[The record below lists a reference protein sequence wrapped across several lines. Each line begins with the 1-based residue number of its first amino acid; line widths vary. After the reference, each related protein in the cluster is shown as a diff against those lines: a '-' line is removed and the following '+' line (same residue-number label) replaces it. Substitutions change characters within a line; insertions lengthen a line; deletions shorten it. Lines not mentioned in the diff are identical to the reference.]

1 MAYNNGIITA
11 PVSVYDVQRALGVGS
26 PDVGTLCKHAN
37 INKWAKYKPVKY
49 PGVAAVRSRVISACH
64 LPFTPDPN
72 FDKKTG
78 LTVGSMIDFPS
89 QVAGWSFVHIGYER
103 PIGGANSPYRLTD
116 FADYNHLAQIPCEI
130 LWSTAFKL
138 DRGFSCTVNIY
149 DRTSSADETL
159 YISFSDIMNEVSGY
173 SGFQNLDKRLCL
185 AVYDQATS
193 DTSPIWYFFSDKF
206 SASVGSSGSWS
217 VYCNMFNSTF
227 TNLLTV
233 GRTYMFKVMIVSNHP
248 YLETIPSGDKYVW
261 ELGVS
266 PSEMAS
272 MESGQNPIQA
282 MCLALELNM
291 DRTSIVLQNAAVISD
306 LSYFLD
312 ILSVEK
318 WGNVIAIGNYNILC
332 TKLYMPD
339 ITVMAPHSIP
349 LDGTAQYQLRA
360 LFNQG
365 TAGTTI
371 FRPTDKSGD
380 NYYEIES
387 TPSSTLGE
395 INLTPWVTINQ
406 IVAAGGHS
414 TETDSQGNQID
425 VYEFD
430 FPNRTNVI
438 TSNTAAQTQGANG
451 LFLFWDVA
459 GTSFDVTFRLY
470 YKQSA
475 NAQEILV
482 RNRNLTVTY
491 NVENEEGYIHDIEI

>member
-1 MAYNNGIITA
+1 
-11 PVSVYDVQRALGVGS
+11 
-26 PDVGTLCKHAN
+26 
-37 INKWAKYKPVKY
+37 
-49 PGVAAVRSRVISACH
+49 
-64 LPFTPDPN
+64 
-72 FDKKTG
+72 
-78 LTVGSMIDFPS
+78 MIDYPS
-89 QVAGWSFVHIGYER
+89 NIVDYTAAQIGYER
-103 PIGGANSPYRLTD
+103 PTGGANSPYRLTD
-116 FADYNHLAQIPCEI
+116 FVDYNHYAQIPCEI
-130 LWSTAFKL
+130 LWSSAFKL

-149 DRTSSADETL
+149 DRTSSEDESL

-173 SGFQNLDKRLCL
+173 SGFQNIDKRLCL
-185 AVYDQATS
+185 AVIDQLTD
-193 DTSPIWYFFSDKF
+193 DTIWYFFSDKF
-206 SASVGSSGSWS
+206 STSVGSSGSWS
-217 VYCNMFNSTF
+217 VYCNMFNAAF
-227 TNLLTV
+227 TNRLTV
-233 GRTYMFKVMIVSNHP
+233 GKTYKFRVMIVSNHP

-266 PSEMAS
+266 SSEMAT

-282 MCLALELNM
+282 MCLAFELDM
-291 DRTSIVLQNAAVISD
+291 DWTSRELQNAAVISE

-318 WGNVIAIGNYNILC
+318 WGDVVTRGNYNVLC
-332 TKLYMPD
+332 TKLYMPT
-339 ITVMAPHSIP
+339 IKVMTPQSIP

-365 TAGTTI
+365 TAATTI

-387 TPSSTLGE
+387 TPSSTLSE

-414 TETDSQGNQID
+414 TETDSQGNTLD

-459 GTSFDVTFRLY
+459 GTSFEVTFRLY
-470 YKQSA
+470 YKQRAS
-475 NAQEILV
+475 AQEILV

-491 NVENEEGYIHDIEI
+491 NVENEEGYIHDIEM